1 MSQQRLNTGTET
13 DAPVSRCAD
22 DRLEFVNRYGVPL
35 AKRITSD
42 DVAGESLTIGIYGP
56 WGSGKSSL
64 MNMVR
69 RLVAGDDK
77 VDGFAPGCN
86 CLVVQLNAWK
96 YAQEATLWRILV
108 RAILDAVLKE
118 SENDEDQARS
128 EEVSIIRE
136 ALYGSVTRTKRRI
149 KINWPRLLGALI
161 SVSAVMVSG
170 YLSANG
176 VKTPLAI
183 DLALGGASLGGAG
196 VAMFGARRAPQGKG
210 EEKKSDLLEELG
222 KKAPDIAAAIEVVD
236 DVVSVHHRLE
246 YIEHFADSFDRVVGK
261 YLNGR
266 RLVVFIDDLDR
277 CLPEKAVQVLEGIKL
292 FLGAKNTVF
301 VLGVDL
307 PVLAK
312 GIEIYYAQQGFEDSQ
327 KEGAGA
333 VMVNGMRYLEKI
345 VQFPFHIPPV
355 EMQDMAGSKLVN
367 DLCASKEDRPW
378 LEIGL
383 HGFGGNPRAIKRFAR
398 IYRHRREVIGAT
410 NAEVLNGRELHLAKL
425 VVLQEHHRWSELVD
439 LIITHTVSTD
449 PTLLRESPLALI
461 ERAATD
467 PAERQKLLDSASQR
481 GAGQLAKSVASEQAA
496 AAPSERQ
503 KLLDSARQ
511 SSTAQLARFAA
522 DDELMRFLR
531 LQPKFDGDSP
541 VDPLPLL
548 RLGGGR
554 VAPPERPAV
563 PAGIDQIAQQLISP
577 DKLER
582 VQAISAVRESTPQA
596 RREVVEQLLARITGW
611 AEAKAPDATGL
622 PLAADALRSFYDM
635 GIEREVLQERTDLLS
650 KLVTRAGAGGGEAR
664 ESHQAL
670 LNLLAALGP
679 TPAPTSEAAV
689 EQPIT
694 EDRLGFQQYTTTL
707 VKVIREAT
715 TPFTVGIFGSWG
727 SGKTSL
733 LHLIHKELEADVTG
747 FRAAWV
753 NAWQN
758 AEARPIAFLLQALH
772 DALPKRDA
780 ALKRLIQA
788 VAEDEQVDPASI
800 RPKLEQRLAPIVN
813 RKQRVAIFIDDLD
826 RCLPEFQITLLEAIQ
841 TVFALEGMVFILA
854 ADREILVR
862 AVEARYG
869 TDKIVSGETYL
880 EKVINLSFNVP
891 RQTSAEVAAFVDS
904 LVDETKQQAAVSS
917 VTKFLDPNPRKVKRF
932 VNMFKLAQQ
941 LGQESG
947 PEPLDAELL
956 ARLAVIGS
964 RWPGLLDTP
973 DALDELWNAVGKD
986 DPTARRKVLKKIEG
1000 EAKILDVDDLAA
1012 LLEGQPPP
1020 SEDTLRAAMSLVKQ
1034 VR

>member
-1 MSQQRLNTGTET
+1 MSQQRLSTGTET

-22 DRLEFVNRYGVPL
+22 DRLEFVNRYAVPL

-42 DVAGESLTIGIYGP
+42 DVAGESLTVGIYGP

-77 VDGFAPGCN
+77 VDGFTPGCN

-161 SVSAVMVSG
+161 SLSAVMLSG

-236 DVVSVHHRLE
+236 DVLSVHHRLE
-246 YIEHFADSFDRVVGK
+246 YIEHFADSFDMVVGK

-312 GIEIYYAQQGFEDSQ
+312 GIEIYYVQQGFEDSR
-327 KEGAGA
+327 KEGPGA

-345 VQFPFHIPPV
+345 VQFPFHIPPM

-367 DLCASKEDRPW
+367 DLCASKEDRQW

-467 PAERQKLLDSASQR
+467 PAERQKLLDSA
-481 GAGQLAKSVASEQAA
+481 
-496 AAPSERQ
+496 
-503 KLLDSARQ
+503 RQ

-582 VQAISAVRESTPQA
+582 VQAISAVRESMPQA

-733 LHLIHKELEADVTG
+733 LHLIHKELEEDVTG

-753 NAWQN
+753 NALQN

-788 VAEDEQVDPASI
+788 VAIDEQVDPASI
-800 RPKLEQRLAPIVN
+800 RPKLEQRLAPVVS

-841 TVFALEGMVFILA
+841 TVFALEGMVFIIA

-1012 LLEGQPPP
+1012 LLEGQSSPP
-1020 SEDTLRAAMSLVKQ
+1020 EDTLRAAMSLVKQ

>member
-1 MSQQRLNTGTET
+1 
-13 DAPVSRCAD
+13 
-22 DRLEFVNRYGVPL
+22 
-35 AKRITSD
+35 
-42 DVAGESLTIGIYGP
+42 
-56 WGSGKSSL
+56 
-64 MNMVR
+64 
-69 RLVAGDDK
+69 
-77 VDGFAPGCN
+77 
-86 CLVVQLNAWK
+86 
-96 YAQEATLWRILV
+96 
-108 RAILDAVLKE
+108 
-118 SENDEDQARS
+118 
-128 EEVSIIRE
+128 
-136 ALYGSVTRTKRRI
+136 
-149 KINWPRLLGALI
+149 
-161 SVSAVMVSG
+161 
-170 YLSANG
+170 
-176 VKTPLAI
+176 
-183 DLALGGASLGGAG
+183 
-196 VAMFGARRAPQGKG
+196 
-210 EEKKSDLLEELG
+210 
-222 KKAPDIAAAIEVVD
+222 
-236 DVVSVHHRLE
+236 
-246 YIEHFADSFDRVVGK
+246 
-261 YLNGR
+261 
-266 RLVVFIDDLDR
+266 
-277 CLPEKAVQVLEGIKL
+277 
-292 FLGAKNTVF
+292 
-301 VLGVDL
+301 
-307 PVLAK
+307 
-312 GIEIYYAQQGFEDSQ
+312 
-327 KEGAGA
+327 
-333 VMVNGMRYLEKI
+333 
-345 VQFPFHIPPV
+345 
-355 EMQDMAGSKLVN
+355 MAGSKLVN
-367 DLCASKEDRPW
+367 DLCASKEDRQW

-410 NAEVLNGRELHLAKL
+410 NAEVLKGRELHLAKL

-467 PAERQKLLDSASQR
+467 PAERQKLLDSA
-481 GAGQLAKSVASEQAA
+481 
-496 AAPSERQ
+496 
-503 KLLDSARQ
+503 RQ

-531 LQPKFDGDSP
+531 LGQKFDGDAP

-733 LHLIHKELEADVTG
+733 LHLIHIELEEDVTG

-753 NAWQN
+753 NALQN

-788 VAEDEQVDPASI
+788 VAIDEQVDPASI
-800 RPKLEQRLAPIVN
+800 RPKLEQRLAPIVS

-841 TVFALEGMVFILA
+841 TVFALEGMVFIIA
-854 ADREILVR
+854 ADREILVS

-941 LGQESG
+941 LGQKSG

-1012 LLEGQPPP
+1012 LLEGQPSP